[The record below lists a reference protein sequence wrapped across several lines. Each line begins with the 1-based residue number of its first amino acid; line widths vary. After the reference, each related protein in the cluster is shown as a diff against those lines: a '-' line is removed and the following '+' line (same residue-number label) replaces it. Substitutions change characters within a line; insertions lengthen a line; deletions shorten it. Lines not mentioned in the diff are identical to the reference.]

1 MLNATFEGR
10 TRFRMLETLR
20 TFGLDRLAA
29 AGEADAAAGRLLRW
43 AVELTTW
50 IDAAIPTDREPEA
63 DTVLRREL
71 PNLRAAWR
79 LARQQRSLDAAA
91 ALVTALNEASA
102 WRDLIELRAGPRS
115 WSTTSPSPPTPGAV
129 AVLGTAADV
138 AYMRVDSMR
147 ADRLARAGLEQ
158 ATDADG
164 RWHCLSSLSL
174 ADLIRGAYADSIE
187 HALAATALQSRP
199 SETIGVA
206 ALAAAY
212 GGDLHQARELS
223 DQMTATA
230 TWPTLR
236 GFAAYVAGEIDSASG
251 RRE

>member
-71 PNLRAAWR
+71 PNLRTAWR

-102 WRDLIELRAGPRS
+102 WRDLIELRGWAEELVDDVALAAHPR
-115 WSTTSPSPPTPGAV
+115 AA

-138 AYMRVDSMR
+138 AYMRGDSMR
-147 ADRLARAGLEQ
+147 AYRLARAGLEQ

-187 HALAATALQSRP
+187 HALAA
-199 SETIGVA
+199 
-206 ALAAAY
+206 
-212 GGDLHQARELS
+212 
-223 DQMTATA
+223 
-230 TWPTLR
+230 
-236 GFAAYVAGEIDSASG
+236 SAC
-251 RRE
+251 